1 VLAAPQNSAAGPPT
15 VWVMR
20 TYNDRPSDPTIQTV
34 YRSSKGEILVSLG
47 AVLSLIAFCAW
58 PTLKVLFGS

>member
-1 VLAAPQNSAAGPPT
+1 
-15 VWVMR
+15 MR

-34 YRSSKGEILVSLG
+34 YRSSKGEILVSVG
-47 AVLSLIAFCAW
+47 AILSLIAFCAW